1 MNVCFREMFS
11 KKEHNKET
19 CILDHKKVCYEK
31 NDFFPFLGGA
41 SQEKKFTNN
50 TQGKWSKLETPHEK
64 CKKIS

>member
-31 NDFFPFLGGA
+31 NDFFPFLGGHLR
-41 SQEKKFTNN
+41 KKNLPITLRENGVN
-50 TQGKWSKLETPHEK
+50 
-64 CKKIS
+64 